1 MRLEKDYIEKFEKE
15 QKELEAFTDQ
25 PKELTEKD
33 YKNLELIQQ
42 IGDAHNAQFTCIEN
56 VRSRRFWTQIVYPTM
71 CELAEICGGKVTLEI
86 YEERLTGKL
95 TYLGHPL
102 ILNNIYSKH
111 LDCFW
116 YMVGNC
122 EDISIRTKDGLIEL
136 QFMFRLYDKER
147 VRDNGKQIRN
157 LKRQLYSREYLM
169 RMFDE
174 ME

>member
-1 MRLEKDYIEKFEKE
+1 M
-15 QKELEAFTDQ
+15 EAFTDQ

-42 IGDAHNAQFTCIEN
+42 IGDAHSAQFTCIEN
-56 VRSRRFWTQIVYPTM
+56 VKSRRFWTQIVYPTM

-111 LDCFW
+111 LDCFGIW
-116 YMVGNC
+116 WAIARILAYAPKM
-122 EDISIRTKDGLIEL
+122 D
-136 QFMFRLYDKER
+136 
-147 VRDNGKQIRN
+147 
-157 LKRQLYSREYLM
+157 
-169 RMFDE
+169 
-174 ME
+174 